1 MTPEHTHLFGFT
13 VQGIQSYIFQT
24 NNLKEIIGASEI
36 VEAVCTNWFDAF
48 NEKNSITGT
57 TIQQAAGNIKFFT
70 TEDNAKKLFLEFGLY
85 INQKAPGLP
94 FSMAVVEGLKLDE
107 LNTKLSAQ
115 RNQPLYSYDLG
126 QMGRLLART
135 TGDAAVVNNADEK
148 DSYKEKRPSI
158 DLSNYKKF
166 KNSKSADSS
175 LLHKINIESKKLL
188 SDDFDKM
195 AADGK
200 HSWLALIH
208 IDGNG
213 MGNRITE
220 INSSSKGPLEKSTE
234 ISKFASNIAEC
245 TNGAFKVAYE
255 LTFSKFNE
263 GDKIPFRP
271 LILGG
276 DDVTVMLR
284 ADYAMAFV
292 QIFLTNYQKL
302 TKENP
307 ALGKEFTACA
317 GVAFVKAKFPFH
329 YSADLAEE
337 LCSYAKEKSGRDK
350 SCVLFHK
357 VSDSFITDYEE
368 LIKKELITP
377 KKNDDKLCKEL
388 TTPKK
393 NGDKLSKELTLPQTN
408 DDNLCKE
415 LTTPQTNGVKLCKDF
430 YTLTELKNLLIAVE
444 TLRQNKN
451 QANVIRQW
459 VDLKMN
465 RSPEASLIEH
475 KLPEKLKK
483 ESYADYLTLLAVS

>member
-1 MTPEHTHLFGFT
+1 MTENYTHLFGFT
-13 VQGIQSYIFQT
+13 VQGIQAYIFQT

-36 VEAVCTNWFDAF
+36 VESVCTNWFDHF
-48 NEKNSITGT
+48 IKKHNLTGNS
-57 TIQQAAGNIKFFT
+57 IQQAAGNIKYFT
-70 TEDNAKKLFLEFGLY
+70 TEVHAKTLFLEYGLFV
-85 INQKAPGLP
+85 NENASGLP
-94 FSMAVVEGLKLDE
+94 FSMAVVEGLNLAD
-107 LNTKLSAQ
+107 LNLKLSAQ
-115 RNQPLYSYDLG
+115 RNKPLHSYDLG
-126 QMGRLLART
+126 QIGRLLART

-213 MGNRITE
+213 MGNRIRE
-220 INSSSKGPLEKSTE
+220 INSSSKGPLEKSKE

-245 TNGAFKVAYE
+245 TNGALKVAYE
-255 LTFSKFNE
+255 LTFSKFE

-284 ADYAMAFV
+284 ADYAMTFV
-292 QIFLTNYQKL
+292 QTFLTNYQAL
-302 TKENP
+302 TKANQHLKE
-307 ALGKEFTACA
+307 EFTACA
-317 GVAFVKAKFPFH
+317 GIAFVKAKFPFH
-329 YSADLAEE
+329 YSAELAEE
-337 LCSYAKEKSGRDK
+337 LCSYAKEKSGRK
-350 SCVLFHK
+350 ESCVLFHK

-368 LIKKELITP
+368 LINKEL
-377 KKNDDKLCKEL
+377 KL
-388 TTPKK
+388 P
-393 NGDKLSKELTLPQTN
+393 NGDKLSE
-408 DDNLCKE
+408 
-415 LTTPQTNGVKLCKDF
+415 DF
-430 YTLTELKNLLIAVE
+430 YTLPKLENPLKESEDNKILPELENLLKEVE
-444 TLRQNKN
+444 NLRKDKK

-459 VDLKMN
+459 VDFEMN
-465 RSPEASLIEH
+465 GSPEASLIEN
-475 KLPEKLKK
+475 KLPADYKK